1 MAWKTDDDKMPF
13 NKERTLEEIQDQLPQ
28 PWMWCT
34 IAERIVEDN
43 PPPEYPNY
51 DILVTRTKK
60 VTEVIKHH
68 RSVQG
73 PATTEVTSTY
83 SIILG
88 VIISEKI
95 SPYADY
101 DALTTAIVTVRS
113 SRGLFDILNK
123 LDRKEGGIK

>member
-1 MAWKTDDDKMPF
+1 MAWKIYDDRVPF
-13 NKERTLEEIQDQLPQ
+13 NKEQTLEEIQDQLPQ

-34 IAERIVEDN
+34 LAERIVENN
-43 PPPEYPNY
+43 PPPECPHY

-60 VTEVIKHH
+60 VTEIIKHH

-88 VIISEKI
+88 VIISDEI
-95 SPYADY
+95 SPYADD
-101 DALTTAIVTVRS
+101 DALTTAVVTVRS
-113 SRGLFDILNK
+113 SRELFDILNK